1 VNKVVSIEIAR
12 QVFWIEENTYKQLQN
27 YLHKIKQQLSND
39 EDANEIYKDIE
50 LRVSELFYE
59 LNSNESQ
66 AISEQQLDQVINPS
80 RFY

>member
-1 VNKVVSIEIAR
+1 MNKVVSIEIAR